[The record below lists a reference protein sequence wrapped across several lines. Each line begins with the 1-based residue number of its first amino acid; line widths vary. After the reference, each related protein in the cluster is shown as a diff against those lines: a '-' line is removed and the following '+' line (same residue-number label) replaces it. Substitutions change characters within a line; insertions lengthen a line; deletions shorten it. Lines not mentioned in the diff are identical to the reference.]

1 LNPAPKLRRI
11 IDAVARGIMPGLTDS
26 HLFDLIAI
34 RFGENAPIKVRTELV
49 KAMTGKI
56 VRRHDSQEMTVKGD
70 YLHGV
75 LDRLRE
81 VENVLKG
88 PAV

>member
-1 LNPAPKLRRI
+1 
-11 IDAVARGIMPGLTDS
+11 MPGLTDS

-34 RFGENAPIKVRTELV
+34 RFGENAPVKVRTELV
-49 KAMTGKI
+49 KAVTGKI
-56 VRRHDSQEMTVKGD
+56 VRRHDSQEMTANGD